1 MCYISGDHQFTAVV
15 FDEAVW
21 VDKHEGQRGV
31 SFPKFSVAG
40 GLLGLYAFVQTNVM
54 TKAVPA
60 NQNLGLGDVKYVAPQ
75 DVVHS
80 LANFVS
86 ACGATKL
93 FLRRTPAQQ
102 VFQENAVQRERKK
115 KKLNKKIRP

>member
-1 MCYISGDHQFTAVV
+1 MSYISGDHQFSAVV

-21 VDKHEGQRGV
+21 VDKHQWQRGV

-40 GLLGLYAFVQTNVM
+40 GLLGLYALVQTDVV
-54 TKAVPA
+54 TQSVSA

-102 VFQENAVQRERKK
+102 VFQENAVHKERKK
-115 KKLNKKIRP
+115 EKALN

>member
-1 MCYISGDHQFTAVV
+1 MCYVGGDHQFTAVV

-40 GLLGLYAFVQTNVM
+40 GLLGFNAFVQTNVV

-60 NQNLGLGDVKYVAPQ
+60 NQNLGLGDVKYVPPQ

-93 FLRRTPAQQ
+93 VLRRTPAHQ
-102 VFQENAVQRERKK
+102 VFQENAVQKEREKK
-115 KKLNKKIRP
+115 KKL

>member
-1 MCYISGDHQFTAVV
+1 MCYVGGDHQFSAVV

-40 GLLGLYAFVQTNVM
+40 GLLGFNALVQTNVV
-54 TKAVPA
+54 TKTVPA

-75 DVVHS
+75 AVVHS
-80 LANFVS
+80 LANVVS
-86 ACGATKL
+86 ACGATK
-93 FLRRTPAQQ
+93 FVLRRTPAQQ
-102 VFQENAVQRERKK
+102 VFQENAVQKEREKK
-115 KKLNKKIRP
+115 KKL

>member
-1 MCYISGDHQFTAVV
+1 MV
-15 FDEAVW
+15 
-21 VDKHEGQRGV
+21 
-31 SFPKFSVAG
+31 
-40 GLLGLYAFVQTNVM
+40 

-102 VFQENAVQRERKK
+102 VFQENAVYKERKK
-115 KKLNKKIRP
+115 KKLSSVKIDKTREKEKESKNVI

>member
-1 MCYISGDHQFTAVV
+1 M
-15 FDEAVW
+15 
-21 VDKHEGQRGV
+21 

-40 GLLGLYAFVQTNVM
+40 GLLGFNALVQTNMV

-75 DVVHS
+75 DIVHS
-80 LANFVS
+80 LENFMG
-86 ACGATKL
+86 ACGVTKL